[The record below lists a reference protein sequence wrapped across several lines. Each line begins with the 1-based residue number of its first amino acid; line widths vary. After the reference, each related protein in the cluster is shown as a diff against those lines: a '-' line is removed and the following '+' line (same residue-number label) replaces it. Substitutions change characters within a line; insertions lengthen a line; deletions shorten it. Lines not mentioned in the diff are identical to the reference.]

1 MRRPR
6 HRSTAPRPHAKVRPR
21 RRPRGFTLLEVI
33 LASSIGSLVLIGALG
48 VLMTLQRSDRLAS
61 AKFQRVTECERVHK
75 VLSRAFS
82 NLLMSSRPAR
92 NDRSAD
98 SDPNAAAP
106 APTAPPPPPR
116 LILTADPQLAGV
128 VLRRGENSQGGP
140 GAGMAQRVEMVVSR
154 SPVPVRSKA
163 DDLAYAKLRENE
175 DSMFAD
181 NDADSGAMSKLSQ
194 SDAGISQ
201 AFRASLE
208 LRPMID
214 PGEHSP
220 DRPSTYSLW
229 WRPLPSLGDDATPV
243 GAPPPPP
250 VELMDRVVYF
260 HVQMFDDSQMK
271 DELAATWERDLP
283 GYVQVEI
290 ETVEGLWR
298 KWMFEVD
305 WNNGSEARGASG
317 TEEEGADAENPGAGQ
332 GNSAGQGGAASGAF
346 QAKPGGN
353 SKKNPTNKPPTG
365 GGTGGNK

>member
-1 MRRPR
+1 M
-6 HRSTAPRPHAKVRPR
+6 
-21 RRPRGFTLLEVI
+21 G
-33 LASSIGSLVLIGALG
+33 VLI
-48 VLMTLQRSDRLAS
+48 TLQRSDRLAS
-61 AKFQRVTECERVHK
+61 AKFERVSECERVHK

-98 SDPNAAAP
+98 SDPSAAP
-106 APTAPPPPPR
+106 APAAPPPPPR
-116 LILTADPQLAGV
+116 LILTADPQLSGV
-128 VLRRGENSQGGP
+128 VLHRGENSQGGP

-154 SPVPVRSKA
+154 SPVPVRSRA
-163 DDLAYAKLRENE
+163 DDMAYAKLRENE

-181 NDADSGAMSKLSQ
+181 NDSDSGAMSKLSQ
-194 SDAGISQ
+194 SGAGIAQ

-214 PGEHSP
+214 PGERSP
-220 DRPSTYSLW
+220 DRPPTYSLW
-229 WRPLPSLGDDATPV
+229 WRPLPSLADDGTPV
-243 GAPPPPP
+243 GAAPPPP

-317 TEEEGADAENPGAGQ
+317 TDEEGADAENTPTNQGNPAGQ
-332 GNSAGQGGAASGAF
+332 AGAANGAF
-346 QAKPGGN
+346 QTRPGGN
-353 SKKNPTNKPPTG
+353 SKKNTTIKPPTG